1 MIMVLIVPNCYLVAI
16 KMSSGGQDVVNVI
29 GVQASSSTAQ
39 AVAQTVKDG
48 WVLSGGPMNKHATTT
63 TGVGVTAMD
72 ISSANGAIAVV
83 PFTNAGTEAG
93 ALATNGSCALVS
105 YGGGTRSR
113 SSRGRLYHG
122 PLREGQIESNGRHLT
137 ATALVNINNG
147 YVVFKNHLNAAG
159 MFWTVISRKLQT
171 ANNIGAPSTQLLI
184 ATQRRRI
191 R

>member
-1 MIMVLIVPNCYLVAI
+1 MIMVLIVPNCYLVSI

-29 GVQASSSTAQ
+29 GIQASSSTAQ
-39 AVAQTVKDG
+39 AVANQVKAS
-48 WVLSGGPMNKHATTT
+48 WILSGGPMQKHATTT
-63 TGVGVTAMD
+63 TGVQVSAMD
-72 ISSANGAIAVV
+72 LSSANGAIATAA
-83 PFTNAGTEAG
+83 FTNAGSEAG
-93 ALATNGSCALVS
+93 ALATNGSCALIT

-113 SSRGRLYHG
+113 SSKGRLYHG

-137 ATALVNINNG
+137 ATAQANITNG
-147 YVVFKNHLNAAG
+147 YLVFKNDLNAAG

-171 ANNIGAPSTQLLI
+171 ANNISSPSAQLLI